1 LFGRKSN
8 RGYYDYKNSNQ
19 PQPSLDGNLH
29 NQIFDRI
36 FAMLVNEAADALMM
50 GIATAADIETAMTKG
65 VNYPQGLLAWANKR
79 GLRTVYNKLD
89 DLFAY
94 YGEDRY
100 RVCPLLRK
108 LALNDEMF
116 RI

>member
-1 LFGRKSN
+1 
-8 RGYYDYKNSNQ
+8 
-19 PQPSLDGNLH
+19 
-29 NQIFDRI
+29 
-36 FAMLVNEAADALMM
+36 MLVNEAADALMM

-100 RVCPLLRK
+100 RVCPLTMEKTDIEYVPFYENWL
-108 LALNDEMF
+108 
-116 RI
+116 